1 MLLCF
6 YKEGYMTLKKVL
18 VGLFALLLV
27 VGLTSCKA
35 EPKPVSGKVLFWHTY
50 SEGEEKLFLEEVVP
64 LFTAQ
69 YPDITIESVR
79 MPYDG
84 LKQQIITAY
93 TGNVAPDVMRMDIG
107 WVAEFA
113 KQGILEE
120 VSAFAEFDDLKDN
133 FFAGS
138 LSTNFY
144 DGKYYGLPLNT
155 NTKVAVYSKAVLAE
169 LGLTEAPETWDE
181 MIALARLL
189 KEKDDRWGLVPQGF
203 GPWGF
208 LPYFWTLGGK
218 VTNDE
223 YNIATGYLNS
233 ADSIAAV
240 QQLYDYYKEG
250 LIGPAMFGEQPD
262 AWGGMAGGNYL
273 WIDDGP
279 WYFSIIG
286 QTAIDSTVV
295 STIPAGKG
303 GSVSVVGGEDLIM
316 FNKTENKD
324 ASWLFMQFMMTDD
337 VQKIMAKTGMI
348 PVTKTASSTLT
359 DVPAYVATYIKQ
371 LETAQPRT
379 PSANWGSIEQVL
391 SLAIESVFRG
401 EKTATEALNAAATEI
416 DALLK

>member
-1 MLLCF
+1 
-6 YKEGYMTLKKVL
+6 MTLKKLL
-18 VGLFALLLV
+18 VGLFSLLLV
-27 VGLTSCKA
+27 AGLAGCKA
-35 EPKPVSGKVLFWHTY
+35 DPKPVSGKVLFWHTY
-50 SEGEEKLFLEEVVP
+50 SEGEEALFLEEVVP
-64 LFTAQ
+64 LFNEA
-69 YPDITIESVR
+69 YPDIEIESVR

-84 LKQQIITAY
+84 LKQQVITAY
-93 TGNVAPDVMRMDIG
+93 TGNVAPDVMRMDIV
-107 WVAEFA
+107 WVPEFA

-120 VSAFAEFDDLKDN
+120 VSAFDEFSDLKDN

-144 DGKYYGLPLNT
+144 NGKYYGLPLNT

-169 LGLTEAPETWDE
+169 LGLTEAPSTWDE
-181 MIALARLL
+181 MIALARTL
-189 KEKDDRWGLVPQGF
+189 KASDDRWGLTPQGF

-218 VTNDE
+218 VTDDE
-223 YNIATGYLNS
+223 YSVATGYLNS

-286 QTAIDSTVV
+286 QTAIDSTIV
-295 STIPAGKG
+295 STIPEGKG
-303 GSVSVVGGEDLIM
+303 GSVSVVGGEDLVM
-316 FNKTENKD
+316 FNKSENKD
-324 ASWLFMQFMMTDD
+324 ASWTFMQFMMTDE

-348 PVTKTASSTLT
+348 PVTQSAADSLT
-359 DVPAYVATYIKQ
+359 DVPAYVATYIEQ
-371 LETAQPRT
+371 LKTAQPRT
-379 PSANWGSIEQVL
+379 PSASWGSIEQVL
-391 SLAIESVFRG
+391 SLAIESVFRD
-401 EKTATEALNAAATEI
+401 EKTVTEALNDAATEI

>member
-1 MLLCF
+1 
-6 YKEGYMTLKKVL
+6 MTLKKVL

-27 VGLTSCKA
+27 VGLASCTA
-35 EPKPVSGKVLFWHTY
+35 DPKPVSGKVMFWHTY
-50 SEGEEKLFLEEVVP
+50 SEGEEKLFLEEVLP
-64 LFTAQ
+64 LFTAR
-69 YPDITIESVR
+69 YPDIEIESVR

-120 VSAFAEFDDLKDN
+120 VSAFDEFNDLKDN

-155 NTKVAVYSKAVLAE
+155 NTKVAVYSKAVLTE

-181 MIALARLL
+181 MITLARLL
-189 KEKDDRWGLVPQGF
+189 KEKDDRWGLTPQGF

-208 LPYFWTLGGK
+208 LPYFWTLGGNI
-218 VTNDE
+218 TDDE
-223 YNIATGYLNS
+223 YTVATGYLNS

-303 GSVSVVGGEDLIM
+303 GSVSVVGGEDLVM
-316 FNKTENKD
+316 FNKTANKD
-324 ASWLFMQFMMTDD
+324 ASWIFMQFMMEDQ

-348 PVTKTASSTLT
+348 PVTKSASSTLT

-401 EKTATEALNAAATEI
+401 EKTPTEALNAAATEI

>member
-1 MLLCF
+1 
-6 YKEGYMTLKKVL
+6 MTLKKSFIGL
-18 VGLFALLLV
+18 IMLMLIVGLAA
-27 VGLTSCKA
+27 CKA
-35 EPKPVSGKVLFWHTY
+35 EEPKTVSGKVMFWHTY
-50 SEGEEKLFLEEVVP
+50 SEGEEALFLEEVVP
-64 LFTAQ
+64 MFNEQ
-69 YPDITIESVR
+69 YPDIEIESVR

-120 VSAFAEFDDLKDN
+120 VSLFEEFAGLKDN

-144 DGKYYGLPLNT
+144 NGKYYGLPLNT
-155 NTKVAVYSKAVLAE
+155 NTKIAIYSKAVLAE
-169 LGLTEAPETWDE
+169 LGVTETPKTFDE

-189 KEKDDRWGLVPQGF
+189 KEKDDRWGLTPQGF

-218 VTNDE
+218 ITDDE
-223 YNIATGYLNS
+223 YTVATGYLNS

-240 QQLYDYYKEG
+240 QELYDYYKEG

-303 GSVSVVGGEDLIM
+303 GSVSVVGGEDLVM

-324 ASWLFMQFMMTDD
+324 ASWTFMQFMMTDD

-348 PVTKTASSTLT
+348 PVTKTAADSLT
-359 DVPAYVATYIKQ
+359 DVPDYVATYIEQ
-371 LETAQPRT
+371 LKTAQPRT

-391 SLAIESVFRG
+391 SLAIESVFRD
-401 EKTATEALNAAATEI
+401 EKTPTEALNAAASEI